1 MKELKKGDTVR
12 ILRPESYWYRKLG
25 VITVIESSERYGI
38 SCRFASCNYQG
49 NFVAK
54 FSDKEVELNI

>member
-12 ILRPESYWYRKLG
+12 ILRPESYWYRQLG
-25 VITVIESSERYGI
+25 VITAIESSERYGI
-38 SCRFASCNYQG
+38 SCRFSNCNYQG

-54 FSDKEVELNI
+54 FSDTEIEEL